1 VLPPVS
7 HVCHRSGPD
16 LFLVLLQIRRS
27 IRISGTLSCMR
38 YADRVGGEK
47 NREGGGGQN
56 VLRWADRL
64 DGPGEASLLGQL
76 GQGAD

>member
-1 VLPPVS
+1 
-7 HVCHRSGPD
+7 
-16 LFLVLLQIRRS
+16 VLLQIRRS
-27 IRISGTLSCMR
+27 IRISATLSCMR
-38 YADRVGGEK
+38 YTDRIGGEK
-47 NREGGGGQN
+47 NREGGGQN